1 MTDEAISRICEAIR
15 AGTRFLIT
23 SHARPDGDAIGSQVA
38 MALALRA
45 LGKAVRI
52 VNADPPPAPY
62 AELPGVSD
70 IEVAP
75 AVDAEFDAV
84 IVMEC
89 SDLTR
94 PGVAGLEGR
103 FVINIDHHEGNTGYG
118 TLNWFDSSA
127 AACAEMV
134 FDVITALGVPLTPS
148 IGSAIYLGILTA
160 TGSYRHPNITSPPFY
175 ICRQV
180 TAAGV
185 EPARLARQALDSN
198 SFGKLK
204 LIGALLDGMDVAA
217 GGRLAVLDLDAD
229 LLASTGATYDDTDG
243 VINLPLTAR
252 EIRAVIFFK
261 RLQPGE
267 VRVSL
272 RSKDAI
278 DIRSVALGYG
288 GGGHRNA
295 AGFTIV
301 GDLQPVRSGIVDR
314 VTAAIGA
321 VDGPGPNRESSATS

>member
-1 MTDEAISRICEAIR
+1 MTDEALPRICETLR

-38 MALALRA
+38 MALALQA
-45 LGKAVRI
+45 LGKSVRI
-52 VNADPPPAPY
+52 VNADPPPVPY
-62 AELPGVSD
+62 AEFPGVSQ

-75 AVDAEFDAV
+75 DVSGEFDAV
-84 IVMEC
+84 LVMEC
-89 SDLTR
+89 SDLSR

-118 TLNWFDSSA
+118 SLNWFDGTA

-134 FDVITALGVPLTPS
+134 FDVIVALGVPMTPA
-148 IGSAIYLGILTA
+148 IGSAIYLGILTD
-160 TGSYRHPNITSPPFY
+160 TGSFRHANITARTFD

-198 SFGKLK
+198 TFGKLK
-204 LIGALLDGMDVAA
+204 LIGALLEGMDVAA
-217 GGRLAVLDLDAD
+217 RGRLAVLDMDAD
-229 LLASTGATYDDTDG
+229 LLATTGATYDDTDG

-252 EIRAVIFFK
+252 EVRAVIFFK

-272 RSKDAI
+272 RSKEAI
-278 DIRSVALGYG
+278 DVRSVARMYG

-295 AGFTIV
+295 SGFTIP
-301 GDLQPVRSGIVDR
+301 GDLPPVRAQIIDR
-314 VTAAIGA
+314 VTAAIEA
-321 VDGPGPNRESSATS
+321 VDDGGIPPDHDA